1 MVAPP
6 ERSLT
11 SSLHPFAAVGKAHEG
26 ANPAPAVVSGRQAD
40 PTPEVSAIRL
50 DVGVSLAVSMII
62 LVVIAAAVARLTGIV
77 SSRSMVTAAA
87 RATLQLAVVSVV
99 IAAIVESAG
108 WTLAFLAFMFIVAI
122 LTSGRRITSS
132 SASRRW
138 VAVPIL
144 AAVVPIVAGLVI
156 ARVLPT
162 GGLTL
167 VPVTG
172 ILIGGAMTATSLAG
186 RRTLDE
192 LAVRRGEVEAAIAVG
207 LTDRDARWEICGPV
221 AGQALVPG
229 MDQTRTV
236 GLVTLPGAF
245 VGMLL
250 GGADPIDAG
259 AVQLFVLVALL
270 AVQMVAVAVT
280 AELVARG
287 QLQQ

>member
-1 MVAPP
+1 
-6 ERSLT
+6 
-11 SSLHPFAAVGKAHEG
+11 
-26 ANPAPAVVSGRQAD
+26 
-40 PTPEVSAIRL
+40 VSAIRL
-50 DVGVSLAVSMII
+50 DVGVSLAAAMLA
-62 LVVIAAAVARLTGIV
+62 LVLIAAAVAHLTGIV
-77 SSRSMVTAAA
+77 PTRSIVTAAA
-87 RATLQLAVVSVV
+87 RATIQLAVVSAV
-99 IAAIVESAG
+99 IAAIVKNAG
-108 WTLAFLAFMFIVAI
+108 WTLVFLAFMFTVAI
-122 LTSGRRITSS
+122 VTAGRRVSNSS
-132 SASRRW
+132 VSRRW
-138 VAVPIL
+138 AAVPIL
-144 AAVVPIVAGLVI
+144 VAVVPIVAGLVI
-156 ARVLPT
+156 ARVVPT
-162 GGLTL
+162 GGITL

-250 GGADPIDAG
+250 GGATAIEAG

-270 AVQMVAVAVT
+270 AVQVVAVAVT
-280 AELVARG
+280 GELVARG
-287 QLQQ
+287 QLRRDPARSAA

>member
-1 MVAPP
+1 
-6 ERSLT
+6 
-11 SSLHPFAAVGKAHEG
+11 
-26 ANPAPAVVSGRQAD
+26 
-40 PTPEVSAIRL
+40 VSAIRL
-50 DVGVSLAVSMII
+50 DVGVSLAVAMAV
-62 LVVIAAAVARLTGIV
+62 LVLIAALVAHLTGIV
-77 SSRSMVTAAA
+77 PGRSMLTAAA
-87 RATLQLAVVSVV
+87 RATIQLAVVSAV
-99 IAAIVESAG
+99 IAAIVKSTG
-108 WTLAFLAFMFIVAI
+108 WTLAFLAVMFSVAI
-122 LTSGRRITSS
+122 VTAGRRITTSGGG
-132 SASRRW
+132 RRW
-138 VAVPIL
+138 ASLPIL
-144 AAVVPIVAGLVI
+144 VAVVPIVGGLVL
-156 ARVLPT
+156 ARVVPT
-162 GGLTL
+162 GGITL

-192 LAVRRGEVEAAIAVG
+192 LAVRRGEVEAAISVG

-250 GGADPIDAG
+250 GGATAIEAG

-287 QLQQ
+287 QLRR

>member
-1 MVAPP
+1 M
-6 ERSLT
+6 
-11 SSLHPFAAVGKAHEG
+11 AV
-26 ANPAPAVVSGRQAD
+26 
-40 PTPEVSAIRL
+40 
-50 DVGVSLAVSMII
+50 
-62 LVVIAAAVARLTGIV
+62 LVLIATVIARLTAIV
-77 SSRSMVTAAA
+77 PARSMVTAAA
-87 RATLQLAVVSVV
+87 RATIQLAVVSAL
-99 IAAIVESAG
+99 IAAIVKSHG
-108 WTLAFLAFMFIVAI
+108 WTLAFLAFMFTVAI
-122 LTSGRRITSS
+122 VTAGRRVSKSTV
-132 SASRRW
+132 SRRW
-138 VAVPIL
+138 AAAPIL
-144 AAVVPIVAGLVI
+144 VAVVPIVGGLVL
-156 ARVLPT
+156 ARVVPT
-162 GGLTL
+162 GGITL

-192 LAVRRGEVEAAIAVG
+192 LAVRRGEVEAAISVG

-250 GGADPIDAG
+250 GGATAIEAG

-270 AVQMVAVAVT
+270 AVQMIAVAVT

-287 QLQQ
+287 QLRRDAVRSAA